1 MANLLALIM
10 VQFVLLILY
19 FDIRTIRDERK
30 QFVKLLIAGSVG
42 ILISRSAN
50 PIFGAYLDPI
60 FTQSMCLCVASLTSI
75 YLRNL
80 QAETRTSGYLLLLAI
95 FPFILFSVFYLLYYF
110 FSAQIL
116 DGILLDY
123 IDFFYSKVAILL
135 FVGSI
140 VYDVIVL
147 FVGKRYVR
155 VIRTSLDGQLGLALF
170 ALKLLYLVVGFWQ
183 GLLTSLTLDW
193 QLPLFPFGVLVLVLI
208 AGFLCQPRLRFAKV
222 YLRTR
227 FHQTSSKWMER
238 EYRTNERLENAQLID
253 RLIESRKLFLHKNL
267 KIASLAYYTQLP
279 AREIEDTI
287 REHLAPNWEY
297 YLNAKRLRYALEHLD
312 YTIHGA
318 EDLQRLARSAGF
330 SSGRDFRITLERELR
345 CSVEHVLNRRGFPIS
360 GLG

>member
-1 MANLLALIM
+1 MANLLALI
-10 VQFVLLILY
+10 VVHFVLLILY

-30 QFVKLLIAGSVG
+30 QFVKLMIAGSVG
-42 ILISRSAN
+42 ILIGRSSN
-50 PIFGAYLDPI
+50 NVFGANIDPI
-60 FTQSMCLCVASLTSI
+60 FTQSMCLCVASLTSM

-80 QAETRTSGYLLLLAI
+80 QTETRTSGYLLLLAM

-183 GLLTSLTLDW
+183 GLQTSLTFGW
-193 QLPLFPFGVLVLVLI
+193 QLPIFPFGVLVLLLI
-208 AGFLCQPRLRFAKV
+208 AGFLCLPRLRFARV
-222 YLRTR
+222 YLEVRL
-227 FHQTSSKWMER
+227 HQVSSRGIER
-238 EYRTNERLENAQLID
+238 EYSKNERLENAQLID
-253 RLIESRKLFLHKNL
+253 RLIESRKLFRHANL
-267 KIASLAYYTQLP
+267 KIADLEYHIQLP
-279 AREIEDTI
+279 IREIEHTI
-287 REHLAPNWEY
+287 HEGLAPNWEY
-297 YLNAKRLRYALEHLD
+297 YLNSKRLRYTLEHLD
-312 YTIHGA
+312 YTIQSA

-330 SSGRDFRITLERELR
+330 SSGRDFKVTLERELG
-345 CSVEHVLNRRGFPIS
+345 CSVEHVLTARGFPIS
-360 GLG
+360 GFG